1 MGAGFGVGQG
11 VVVQIEV
18 EAAVGCDGG
27 QPVVGEQ
34 AAQFA
39 LRGPHGAVERVVGV
53 IQVVGPVGGDEA
65 AAIEGGVVCH
75 EWQVAHQWLE
85 LLPNFVESGSVTGVV
100 GGDVVYCNV
109 VVEVVVGVGLDE
121 AVPLIHYLP
130 VPDEYQPHAAHARP
144 QPVGRFKIYCYK
156 IVHYE
161 TCSDV
166 IVVKIEMASSTLSTS
181 SMSNDRLPL
190 MSRMWHRRGFSC
202 R

>member
-1 MGAGFGVGQG
+1 MEGDVGAGFGVGQG

-65 AAIEGGVVCH
+65 AAIEWGVVCH

-85 LLPNFVESGSVTGVV
+85 LLPHFVECGRVLRV
-100 GGDVVYCNV
+100 
-109 VVEVVVGVGLDE
+109 L
-121 AVPLIHYLP
+121 
-130 VPDEYQPHAAHARP
+130 AR
-144 QPVGRFKIYCYK
+144 QPVYGG
-156 IVHYE
+156 V
-161 TCSDV
+161 
-166 IVVKIEMASSTLSTS
+166 
-181 SMSNDRLPL
+181 
-190 MSRMWHRRGFSC
+190 
-202 R
+202 